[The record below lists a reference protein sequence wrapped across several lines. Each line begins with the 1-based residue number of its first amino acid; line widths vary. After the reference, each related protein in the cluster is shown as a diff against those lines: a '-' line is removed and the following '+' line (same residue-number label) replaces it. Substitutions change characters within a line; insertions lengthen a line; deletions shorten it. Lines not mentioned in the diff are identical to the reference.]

1 MVENPDIIQFS
12 ISILAQAGLEPLTLR
27 LRVQS
32 TNHVA
37 TPSPHLQR
45 IFVYS
50 LVTMAM
56 RTTLMLHLPELDLM
70 QCFH

>member
-37 TPSPHLQR
+37 TPSWELL
-45 IFVYS
+45 IS
-50 LVTMAM
+50 ESTGLILMKLCTLV
-56 RTTLMLHLPELDLM
+56 EL
-70 QCFH
+70 